1 MRRWSG
7 PGGRG
12 RRALRGAPARASEQ
26 TERSGAPRT
35 EATVCLP
42 TVQIGRRP
50 GGSASRSAPGR
61 PLTHAKLARMIH
73 REPHGPITVLRMDH
87 GKANAMDVELLD
99 GLSEA
104 LAEADAS
111 DAQALVL
118 TGTGRIFS
126 AGVDL
131 FRVLDGGAEY
141 LGRFLPALSRALKD
155 LFAFPRPVVAALN
168 GHAIAG
174 GCILA
179 CACDHRADGAGSGRL
194 GRIRRRPDRG
204 AGAAGRRPLP
214 VRGARDPPL
223 RHPAPAPPGGG
234 LRRTH
239 VQSRRTPSPAAWS
252 TSWSTRTAS
261 PIAPSRP
268 PGASPPSRRA
278 RSSSASASSAGRRW
292 IGCRPSSGSSTPRS
306 TPSGPG
312 RRFTR
317 TSGSTSTGHS
327 RRAEPRHGPNDQLM
341 TGEDQ
346 LKRQMDS
353 SYGSVRSRSGA

>member
-1 MRRWSG
+1 
-7 PGGRG
+7 
-12 RRALRGAPARASEQ
+12 
-26 TERSGAPRT
+26 
-35 EATVCLP
+35 
-42 TVQIGRRP
+42 
-50 GGSASRSAPGR
+50 
-61 PLTHAKLARMIH
+61 MIH

-179 CACDHRADGAGSGRL
+179 CACDHRLMARGADGSGGSGG
-194 GRIRRRPDRG
+194 GRIGVPELRVGVPFPSAALEILRFAIPRQHLQEVAYVGRTFSAEDALARGLVDELVDPDSLADRAIEAARNLAAIPPGTFQLSKRQLRRPTLDR
-204 AGAAGRRPLP
+204 LP
-214 VRGARDPPL
+214 TLERELNPKVYAL
-223 RHPAPAPPGGG
+223 
-234 LRRTH
+234 
-239 VQSRRTPSPAAWS
+239 
-252 TSWSTRTAS
+252 
-261 PIAPSRP
+261 
-268 PGASPPSRRA
+268 
-278 RSSSASASSAGRRW
+278 
-292 IGCRPSSGSSTPRS
+292 
-306 TPSGPG
+306 
-312 RRFTR
+312 
-317 TSGSTSTGHS
+317 
-327 RRAEPRHGPNDQLM
+327 
-341 TGEDQ
+341 
-346 LKRQMDS
+346 
-353 SYGSVRSRSGA
+353 